1 MMKKLIDKSFR
12 MPSMPGETK
21 RMEVTKSKS
30 DLLRM
35 KKSKNLRRISLIRA
49 KKLKMGMYLESE
61 SRD

>member
-1 MMKKLIDKSFR
+1 MKTLIDESFR
-12 MPSMPGETK
+12 MHLMLGETR

-35 KKSKNLRRISLIRA
+35 KKSKNLRRIGPIRT
-49 KKLKMGMYLESE
+49 KKLKMVMYLESE

>member
-1 MMKKLIDKSFR
+1 MKTLIDESFR
-12 MPSMPGETK
+12 MHLMPGETR

-35 KKSKNLRRISLIRA
+35 KKSKNLRRINPIRK
-49 KKLKMGMYLESE
+49 KKLKMVMYLESE